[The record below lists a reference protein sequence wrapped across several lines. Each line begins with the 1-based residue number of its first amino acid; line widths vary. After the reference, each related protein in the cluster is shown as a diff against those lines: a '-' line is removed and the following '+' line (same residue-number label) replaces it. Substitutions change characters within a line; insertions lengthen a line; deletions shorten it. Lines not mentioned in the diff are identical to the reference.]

1 MDQMAKTHELEN
13 KLTKVQTD
21 VSYLK
26 KKMDKVEIKLDSMDD
41 KTDRLMSELPGVFK
55 DIMENYVSRAEFTSF
70 QGTVLDEIKE
80 HKVFDKRLD
89 GLETR
94 NKVITAVFSVAL
106 FILSFGETITKWLT
120 NLVHQP

>member
-55 DIMENYVSRAEFTSF
+55 DIMENYISRAEFTSF

-89 GLETR
+89 ELETR

-106 FILSFGETITKWLT
+106 FILSFGETIAKWLN

>member
-55 DIMENYVSRAEFTSF
+55 DIMENYISRAEFTSF

-94 NKVITAVFSVAL
+94 NKVITAVFSVVL
-106 FILSFGETITKWLT
+106 FILSFGETIAKWLN